1 MDISFFFFNSV
12 EGLTMSFRMG
22 EYVEARKKDSQPF
35 KPAQIVSVHKNGL
48 YDISFLDQGEAFD
61 IPAEQIRKVNDS
73 RNDDRL
79 KLKIDIVPH
88 RDHKNTMKF
97 NVGDQIEAFG
107 SKDGLWRLAVISAV
121 YLDSLKVDVVYSDH
135 SRDWKIPIS
144 RIRSLNLASSGPPT
158 VSPLT
163 SEVSVTSFYVGMPV
177 EARFRKGSF
186 HFPAIVLRVDHDLK
200 VLDLLYEEGRSE
212 CGVPFEMVRLRSGG
226 GLVPWSGG
234 NRNPALSKK
243 QENSV
248 EIEANKLH
256 SSSIQVSN
264 SSKEKKIA
272 KYPLESKIQANF
284 LLKGRYY
291 PGKVTH
297 FNPVDGLYSIAYDD
311 GETEENV
318 KEEYIRWIGKPV
330 VKNVENSSSK
340 KEETAAVLTK
350 SAKKPQSVVSYQID
364 DRVEGNYRGK
374 GMYYSGKIQ
383 KVYPPDDENNLFYDI
398 EYDDGELEVK
408 VKSQRI
414 RRFEDNKN
422 SNKSKLKELPI
433 SKFTEGMVV
442 EANYKNSGRY
452 FSGIIQKQYYKPEEE
467 THCYD
472 ILYDDGD
479 SELAVLESN
488 LHFHEN
494 LTNAKFLKD
503 DSVEGNYQNLGL
515 FYPGRIRKVHTRFND
530 LYDIEYDDGEIEK
543 RVRNVYIR
551 PFDRPVAD
559 EATKPEEQQQSKLL
573 LEPKYPI
580 GLMIETNINKSTEW
594 ISGKVVNSF
603 MMDEEVFYSVKYSSD
618 GKEEEN
624 IPEENIRFPKLF
636 TTASKPVDNKIH
648 DSTAVDASDLRNDNH
663 QINNLVHQN
672 EKEAVAAP
680 VNEEEHQNY
689 TSKAV
694 LSTPREVS
702 SSRRTSS
709 RKASQEPAAQ
719 PITITETGHQDK
731 RQQKKQKEHE
741 ERGETA
747 VGIRVECNYNN
758 QGVWYPGVV
767 IAEHEE
773 DDTIDVQ
780 YDGNHHNQN
789 INIEVETHI
798 LLERVR
804 VVPNKKTGTTTMTT
818 RTAPLKNTPEN
829 EKNLPVKKKKPT
841 IVPVEEQEETENEA
855 TTSEG
860 TTPQHRTDHQLS
872 SPAEKPTSS
881 FSPRS
886 VMIEKNSLVAF
897 QDFRR
902 SNRKNHHWKKGR
914 VVEIDYDQELVN
926 IRVLAGNAGV
936 ESEIVENVSFEEIR
950 VLKVKESSKPG
961 KAGTSTAT
969 TDAARSDRQLNTHRS
984 LQVKEELPESAVP
997 APLSLTNEDIRQ
1009 LKDLLLQKN
1018 EEITRLQQS
1027 LQQTLQPI
1035 GHPPSHN
1042 NDHHNNYINHFP
1054 EESSP
1059 PVTGSGRANNNT
1071 NNTTVNNSG
1080 YFFPTTHP
1088 HAPPSLSWSS
1098 SPAVGHF
1105 TPHPPPHSSS
1115 SFSGPVPA
1123 PASGR
1128 KEVAGRQHQ
1137 QHHNHHNYHRSVHSS
1152 PNAKQVQ
1159 EQQQLFHPQNSSFA
1173 SPRRPFSSSNQELA
1187 DDNFCPGFSSSPN
1200 NHSNFHSL
1208 VPSNQ
1213 PSFPFSSL
1221 PLDYYNSNNSNIHM
1235 DNHPSYQ
1242 SQQMLLSM
1250 QNEIDHLKH
1259 SNQEYRER
1267 CHFLQEKSSLMTNE
1281 FFAMKSREENLL
1293 LQFNHLKASYDE
1305 LTTKVNDR
1313 FSF

>member
-1 MDISFFFFNSV
+1 
-12 EGLTMSFRMG
+12 MG
-22 EYVEARKKDSQPF
+22 EYVEARKEDSQPF

-48 YDISFLDQGEAFD
+48 YDISFLDKGEAFD
-61 IPAEQIRKVNDS
+61 IPAEKIRKVNDS

-79 KLKIDIVPH
+79 KLKIDIAPP

-135 SRDWKIPIS
+135 TRDWKIPIS
-144 RIRSLNLASSGPPT
+144 RIRNMVSSGPPT

-163 SEVSVTSFYVGMPV
+163 SEVSITSFYVGMPV

-186 HFPAIVLRVDHDLK
+186 HFPAIVLRVDQNLK
-200 VLDLLYEEGRSE
+200 VVDLLFEEGKSE
-212 CGVPFEMVRLRSGG
+212 SNVPFEMVRLRSGG
-226 GLVPWSGG
+226 GLVPWPGG
-234 NRNPALSKK
+234 KNPALSKK
-243 QENSV
+243 QENSAG
-248 EIEANKLH
+248 IETNKVQ
-256 SSSIQVSN
+256 SSNNQVSN
-264 SSKEKKIA
+264 SSKERKIA

-291 PGKVTH
+291 PGRVTH

-318 KEEYIRWIGKPV
+318 KEEYIRSIGKPV
-330 VKNVENSSSK
+330 IMNVENKSNSK
-340 KEETAAVLTK
+340 KEEITA
-350 SAKKPQSVVSYQID
+350 VVSRSTKKHQSIVFYQID
-364 DRVEGNYRGK
+364 DRIEGNYRGK
-374 GMYYSGKIQ
+374 GMYYSGTIQ
-383 KVYPPDDENNLFYDI
+383 KVYPPDDEKNRFYDI

-414 RRFEDNKN
+414 RRLEDIKN
-422 SNKSKLKELPI
+422 RLKEPPI

-452 FSGIIQKQYYKPEEE
+452 FSGIIQKQYYKPEEG

-479 SELAVLESN
+479 SEIAVPESN
-488 LHFHEN
+488 IRFHESI
-494 LTNAKFLKD
+494 TNVKFLKD

-551 PFDRPVAD
+551 PFDRPVTD
-559 EATKPEEQQQSKLL
+559 NEGKKQEEQQQQPKLF

-580 GLMIETNINKSTEW
+580 GLMIETNINKPDEW
-594 ISGKVVNSF
+594 ISGKIVNSF
-603 MMDEEVFYSVKYSSD
+603 VMDEEVFYAVKYSSD

-624 IPEENIRFPKLF
+624 IPEENIRFPKLLP
-636 TTASKPVDNKIH
+636 TVDRRVDNKIH
-648 DSTAVDASDLRNDNH
+648 DNPVDAKDLKNDQH
-663 QINNLVHQN
+663 QTSLIQQN
-672 EKEAVAAP
+672 EKKAMAAP
-680 VNEEEHQNY
+680 IHEEEHHQNI
-689 TSKAV
+689 KAV
-694 LSTPREVS
+694 LSTPTEVS
-702 SSRRTSS
+702 SSTRRNSS
-709 RKASQEPAAQ
+709 RKESHELTAQ
-719 PITITETGHQDK
+719 PITELTETGNQDK
-731 RQQKKQKEHE
+731 LQTKKQRQGND
-741 ERGETA
+741 ERGEAA

-758 QGVWYPGVV
+758 QGVWYSGVV

-773 DDTIDVQ
+773 DDSIDVQ
-780 YDGNHHNQN
+780 YDGNDHNKH

-798 LLERVR
+798 PLERVR
-804 VVPNKKTGTTTMTT
+804 IVPNKKTGETTTT
-818 RTAPLKNTPEN
+818 RTGTPLKNAPEN
-829 EKNLPVKKKKPT
+829 EKTKKKKPT

-860 TTPQHRTDHQLS
+860 TTPQHRTDHLLS
-872 SPAEKPTSS
+872 SPPAEKTSSS

-886 VMIEKNSLVAF
+886 LTIEKNSLVAF

-914 VVEIDYDQELVN
+914 VIEIDYEQELVN

-950 VLKVKESSKPG
+950 VLKVKETSKPTT
-961 KAGTSTAT
+961 GTGTGTGIAT
-969 TDAARSDRQLNTHRS
+969 TVRSDRHSNTTRS
-984 LQVKEELPESAVP
+984 LHVKEELPETAVP

-1018 EEITRLQQS
+1018 EEITRLKQS

-1035 GHPPSHN
+1035 GHHLPSHN
-1042 NDHHNNYINHFP
+1042 NDHNNYVNHFP

-1059 PVTGSGRANNNT
+1059 VTGSGRANH
-1071 NNTTVNNSG
+1071 NSS
-1080 YFFPTTHP
+1080 YFFPATHP
-1088 HAPPSLSWSS
+1088 HAPPPSLSWSS

-1115 SFSGPVPA
+1115 SGHVPA
-1123 PASGR
+1123 ASSSAPAA
-1128 KEVAGRQHQ
+1128 AGRQQ
-1137 QHHNHHNYHRSVHSS
+1137 QHHHQHHHNYHRNVHSS
-1152 PNAKQVQ
+1152 PNS
-1159 EQQQLFHPQNSSFA
+1159 QQMQQQNSSFT
-1173 SPRRPFSSSNQELA
+1173 SPRRPLSSENNERANGNFSPE
-1187 DDNFCPGFSSSPN
+1187 FSPTSPFLRETET
-1200 NHSNFHSL
+1200 HHHNFHSL
-1208 VPSNQ
+1208 VPSNK

-1221 PLDYYNSNNSNIHM
+1221 PLDYFNNNNNNMNI
-1235 DNHPSYQ
+1235 DNNHGSYQ

-1250 QNEIDHLKH
+1250 QNEIDHLQH

-1267 CHFLQEKSSLMTNE
+1267 CHFLQEKCSLMTNE

-1313 FSF
+1313 LSF